1 MEVPNDVIYNFIM
14 DLKKRDIDDIAKA
27 RIVKEYMVQNNI
39 SLRSFSKNMNIPK
52 TTVNNWLQFLKVSP
66 EEYKLLEIKG
76 YNKTQIRD
84 AVYHNKIKQLIALE
98 KELDFDIVIEKM
110 ITRLREYTREKP
122 PISNNTSMLLYQ
134 LKETVVKVEANIRS

>member
-110 ITRLREYTREKP
+110 IT
-122 PISNNTSMLLYQ
+122 N
-134 LKETVVKVEANIRS
+134 